1 MKLHQFYLRRFIA
14 LFIVL
19 FLVVGSITYYWLQ
32 NFYIEQTKNALLQ
45 NIQLISYNLDKE
57 SDLDS
62 FTKTIKDDLNIR
74 VTIINK
80 EGVVISES
88 HKDKKLMDNH
98 KYREEVMQS
107 NSEPF
112 GSIIRHSDTIN
123 KDFLYVVKKF
133 TINDKIYYIRT
144 AKKLSTIN
152 DKIFNLGLDI
162 FAVLII
168 FFILLFYA
176 AFKINTRV
184 QKEID
189 SISKFLFNLTKKR
202 KSSYIKS
209 EFSQEFEQ
217 ITTLL
222 TKVSK
227 ILTKQDK
234 QKSKYTA
241 KLKASNEQ
249 KDNIISAISHEFKNP
264 IAVINGY
271 SQTLIDDPS
280 MNQQIQ
286 TKFLKKI
293 YKSGKRL
300 SDLIDTLRLSIKLDE
315 KKQTPKFKDVNIYN
329 ITQDSVESLLSNYK
343 NREIQIQGDK
353 ENILIQ
359 ADETLLSIAIVNLIE
374 NALKY
379 SEDKVIVKLTNKSIQ
394 IIDTGIGISTEDMD
408 KITDKFYRVSS
419 NGWNNS
425 LGLGLSIVSNIIS
438 LHNFKLLIESQ
449 ENKGSTF
456 SIFF

>member
-19 FLVVGSITYYWLQ
+19 FVVVGTITYYWLQ

-45 NIQLISYNLDKE
+45 NIQLISYKIDEKT
-57 SDLDS
+57 DLDTY
-62 FTKTIKDDLNIR
+62 TKNIKNDLNIR
-74 VTIINK
+74 VTIIDK
-80 EGVVISES
+80 EGVVIAES
-88 HKDKKLMDNH
+88 HEDKKLMDNH
-98 KYREEVMQS
+98 KYREEVIQS

-112 GSIIRHSDTIN
+112 GCIIRHSDTIN

-133 TINDKIYYIRT
+133 TINKNIFYIRT

-152 DKIFNLGLDI
+152 EKIFKLGIDI
-162 FAVLII
+162 FAVLVI

-176 AFKINTRV
+176 AFKINKRV
-184 QKEID
+184 QNEID
-189 SISKFLFNLTKKR
+189 TILKFLFNLTKKR
-202 KSSYIKS
+202 KSSYIRS
-209 EFSQEFEQ
+209 DFSQEFEQ

-271 SQTLIDDPS
+271 SQTLIDDPN
-280 MNQQIQ
+280 MNEQIQ
-286 TKFLKKI
+286 KKFLKKI
-293 YKSGKRL
+293 YKSGNRL

-315 KKQTPKFKDVNIYN
+315 KKQTLKFKNVNLYN
-329 ITQDSVESLLSNYK
+329 ITKDSVESLLSNYK
-343 NREIQIQGDK
+343 NRDIEIITDK
-353 ENILIQ
+353 EVTIY

-379 SEDKVIVKLTNKSIQ
+379 SEDKVTVKLTKTSIEV
-394 IIDTGIGISTEDMD
+394 IDTGIGISKDNINN
-408 KITDKFYRVSS
+408 ITDKFYRVSS

-425 LGLGLSIVSNIIS
+425 LGLGLSIVLNIIS
-438 LHNFKLLIESQ
+438 QHNFKLEIQSV

-456 SIFF
+456 IIHF